1 MESSILIRLGSILA
15 VISLLT
21 LQGCA
26 TQAEKSAGM
35 RTFLKQGR
43 PDMALMEVEKDG
55 ESDDVMVNMNRGIL
69 RSMNGD
75 FEGSN
80 KALEIAKEKI
90 QELYSTSISEQ
101 AAAVIV
107 NDETISFDGDRYEQ
121 VLVHAYKAL
130 NYISMGDL
138 DAARV
143 EIMQSDVKMM
153 EWGDAPE
160 EDPFVR
166 YLSGIIFE
174 ALGEKDSALVSYRQA
189 VDAYKA
195 TKERHG
201 LNVPS
206 QLKQDL
212 LTLLANEKL
221 WGEYK
226 NYKKEFSM
234 PDFKAQ
240 KTTGK
245 GELVIIMHNGLA
257 PQRDQKTIESY
268 SNILAL
274 NIKVALPT
282 YPNPPE
288 YVNQVRLSI
297 GGQTKMLE
305 TVENID
311 GLARAALNEDIALIT
326 TRAIARVV
334 AKKKIEKETGD
345 RGGAYG
351 GFAQL
356 AMMVV
361 NHATEIADTRCW
373 NTLPQQI
380 QIGRVFLPEG
390 KQNLKIEVIGTGG
403 VLRDTIEV
411 PVTIK
416 ANQKTII
423 NRYWTAPVSVAP
435 VAGTVITASNT
446 SGGRS

>member
-153 EWGDAPE
+153 EWGAVATYFNAPMICINC
-160 EDPFVR
+160 FM
-166 YLSGIIFE
+166 
-174 ALGEKDSALVSYRQA
+174 K
-189 VDAYKA
+189 
-195 TKERHG
+195 
-201 LNVPS
+201 
-206 QLKQDL
+206 
-212 LTLLANEKL
+212 
-221 WGEYK
+221 
-226 NYKKEFSM
+226 
-234 PDFKAQ
+234 
-240 KTTGK
+240 
-245 GELVIIMHNGLA
+245 
-257 PQRDQKTIESY
+257 
-268 SNILAL
+268 
-274 NIKVALPT
+274 IKV
-282 YPNPPE
+282 
-288 YVNQVRLSI
+288 VIQ
-297 GGQTKMLE
+297 
-305 TVENID
+305 
-311 GLARAALNEDIALIT
+311 
-326 TRAIARVV
+326 
-334 AKKKIEKETGD
+334 
-345 RGGAYG
+345 
-351 GFAQL
+351 FAFIYS
-356 AMMVV
+356 
-361 NHATEIADTRCW
+361 T
-373 NTLPQQI
+373 I
-380 QIGRVFLPEG
+380 QI
-390 KQNLKIEVIGTGG
+390 
-403 VLRDTIEV
+403 
-411 PVTIK
+411 
-416 ANQKTII
+416 
-423 NRYWTAPVSVAP
+423 
-435 VAGTVITASNT
+435 
-446 SGGRS
+446 